1 MSRQERRRFSR
12 EFKVSAVSRLEAGES
27 GSALSLELGVKR
39 TVLYRWRDAWRAG
52 GELALR
58 EGQGRP
64 SKAEALAMEEAR
76 GPLAQANDLAEARRQ
91 IAELERKVGQQ
102 QVYLDFFKGALRR
115 IETSRQPAP
124 APGAPVSSPRS
135 RR

>member
-1 MSRQERRRFSR
+1 MSNRERRRFSR
-12 EFKVSAVSRLEAGES
+12 EFKLSAVGRLEAGES
-27 GSALSLELGVKR
+27 VSALSLELGVKR

-64 SKAEALAMEEAR
+64 SKAEALAMADAR
-76 GPLAQANDLAEARRQ
+76 GPLSKSNDLAAARRQ
-91 IAELERKVGQQ
+91 IEALERKVGQQ

-115 IETSRQPAP
+115 IETSLQPAS
-124 APGAPVSSPRS
+124 APGAPASSPRS